1 MKKKIP
7 TIALSIIFLAGLSLL
22 LYPLVA
28 NEWNDYRQNRL
39 LTSYSDAVAARTADG
54 EIDFEQELQAAYAY
68 NEALLPSILPDSF
81 AVAEIRDENDEAY
94 QAYMACLNLTGDGMM
109 GSVEIPKINVSLP
122 VYHTT
127 EEDVLQHSA
136 GHLEGSSLPVGGEN
150 THAVISAHRGLPS
163 ASLFTDLDKL
173 EEGDHFLFHILG
185 ETLSYEV
192 DQIRVVEPDE
202 VDGLGVV
209 DGEDL
214 ATLFTC
220 TPYGVNSHRLIVRGH
235 RVPYVEAELTD
246 EKLPLSKMSLHTN
259 YLLWVIVG
267 LSVTGAFIL
276 FLFYRERRL
285 KAASEKTESVGQAE
299 KTGTEANEPSAEN
312 WEAKE
317 EGEWGSEEAKTEAE
331 TETGSEPEEQS

>member
-127 EEDVLQHSA
+127 EE
-136 GHLEGSSLPVGGEN
+136 
-150 THAVISAHRGLPS
+150 
-163 ASLFTDLDKL
+163 
-173 EEGDHFLFHILG
+173 
-185 ETLSYEV
+185 
-192 DQIRVVEPDE
+192 
-202 VDGLGVV
+202 
-209 DGEDL
+209 
-214 ATLFTC
+214 
-220 TPYGVNSHRLIVRGH
+220 
-235 RVPYVEAELTD
+235 YV
-246 EKLPLSKMSLHTN
+246 
-259 YLLWVIVG
+259 
-267 LSVTGAFIL
+267 
-276 FLFYRERRL
+276 
-285 KAASEKTESVGQAE
+285 
-299 KTGTEANEPSAEN
+299 
-312 WEAKE
+312 
-317 EGEWGSEEAKTEAE
+317 
-331 TETGSEPEEQS
+331 